1 MLFVFSR
8 EFCALQKIFFETI
21 HTTRINQER
30 IFGRKKLGKKN
41 AKRRRKCQNRRQQR
55 NQTFHLICSI
65 IPKVTF
71 RVKKMRPFFI
81 FTALSIF
88 FAEGYSIQ
96 RPFLIP
102 VSHQQTPRYTSGVPG
117 LNGLESIRCG
127 AFKQAASDSDV
138 SASAQIG
145 IISKALAAF
154 GNAWGSLGVV
164 YILAKAI
171 KRVLPIA
178 LEPFMKDTAL
188 VFSSVHWRYVPLSIL
203 IYFLMIHRNST
214 RS

>member
-1 MLFVFSR
+1 
-8 EFCALQKIFFETI
+8 
-21 HTTRINQER
+21 
-30 IFGRKKLGKKN
+30 
-41 AKRRRKCQNRRQQR
+41 
-55 NQTFHLICSI
+55 
-65 IPKVTF
+65 
-71 RVKKMRPFFI
+71 MRPFLI

-127 AFKQAASDSDV
+127 AFKQAAASDSDV

-145 IISKALAAF
+145 ILSKALAAF

-188 VFSSVHWRYVPLSIL
+188 VFSSVHWRYVPLYQIV
-203 IYFLMIHRNST
+203 IHFRMIHRNST